1 MIYLPSQLLLPRE
14 RAEEPFVCLAG
25 GFYGNLNYTDS
36 WYVPSQGRGTAL
48 QGLTS
53 WIHREPHSDPSGNLG
68 LCRQTV
74 VDTWPK
80 VYGFGKNGRRDQD
93 TFRCDENHLISLKSC
108 LLGPQT
114 DLRRLTF
121 PFPGPC
127 HFRGVRGWGAGSA
140 AGFES
145 PPPGA
150 WTGQQASLSRL
161 CAAGP
166 QKEGGWGP
174 SSPLPST
181 PASPLHPSLEGK

>member
-1 MIYLPSQLLLPRE
+1 M
-14 RAEEPFVCLAG
+14 CLAA

-36 WYVPSQGRGTAL
+36 WCVPSQGRGTAL
-48 QGLTS
+48 QGLAS
-53 WIHREPHSDPSGNLG
+53 WSRREPHSDPSGNQG

-74 VDTWPK
+74 ADTWPK
-80 VYGFGKNGRRDQD
+80 VYSFGKNGRRDQD

-108 LLGPQT
+108 LLGPPNRLPKAHLSLPRAVPLPRCAGLGGR
-114 DLRRLTF
+114 LRSWPAADSL
-121 PFPGPC
+121 C
-127 HFRGVRGWGAGSA
+127 AWGIPARSA

-145 PPPGA
+145 SPPGA

-174 SSPLPST
+174 SSPIPST